1 MRVES
6 FRDGAGTIVPPGT
19 GPRVQAG
26 RLTIKRLTIKM
37 DDSGSDARSLEAP
50 IVQVTDG

>member
-6 FRDGAGTIVPPGT
+6 FRDGTGTMVPPGS
-19 GPRVQAG
+19 GPGVQGG
-26 RLTIKRLTIKM
+26 RLTIRIGG
-37 DDSGSDARSLEAP
+37 SGSDARSLEAP

>member
-6 FRDGAGTIVPPGT
+6 FRDGDGTMVPPGSVP
-19 GPRVQAG
+19 GVHGG
-26 RLTIKRLTIKM
+26 RLTTTM
-37 DDSGSDARSLEAP
+37 GSGGDARSPEAP